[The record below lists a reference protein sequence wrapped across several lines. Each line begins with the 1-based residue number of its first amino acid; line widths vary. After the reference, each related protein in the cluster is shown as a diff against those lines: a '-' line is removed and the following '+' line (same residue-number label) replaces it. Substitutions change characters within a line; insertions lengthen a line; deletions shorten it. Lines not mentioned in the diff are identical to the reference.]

1 VPKVANGAPLPAGAA
16 EPFPS
21 AIELVQ
27 THLQLRLALS
37 EGGVTKGGQTA
48 ADIRA
53 FVERVQAT
61 GAVLADENERRT
73 AQGILDYWSTEL
85 LSLPGAAEDHFTSAL
100 LAPFDGAHVASK
112 VGESGAAAKAI
123 EDESRELIRFA
134 ATARLWR
141 DSGRQYGYLLVDKAA
156 IDRAARFRNLDPDIS
171 ELVTASESAYRVNRM
186 RRRVGILVVA
196 GSFLVTF
203 LGFSLYLLHQR
214 AEQAETRTIEI
225 TNSIHRILKVVSKQ
239 FGDGEIRTAAAAN
252 LIKEARDILFEKAPV
267 GEQQLAVSAAQGPL
281 LTAFSDVYLN
291 VGESC
296 SALQFLNQ
304 ARTLANQLIKEDP
317 GNQLPSEELDGDW
330 RKLEYMI
337 AFRIGDI
344 AANDSGGCL
353 QGLTRDAKEELAM
366 QEFNL
371 ALQEAQELSEK
382 NPKFRDSIPLVQN
395 KVGDLYVRKNDWQ
408 KAWDAYSGS
417 LTIGKDIERERDLS
431 EDLRKASQKIQADA
445 QARLG
450 DLFKTRYAKDKGKSY
465 LQGAIRA
472 YSEALAIRKALAAR
486 SPNDETYQGNLA
498 GSYDSLGAAYKA
510 AYDKDESADALQKES
525 YLEKASEYYEE
536 SLKIREV
543 RAKNDPG
550 NALRA
555 GQLPRTYAAMAKVL
569 KEKPDLAGAL
579 GQYRRA
585 LLVQEQL
592 VLTGPGRWLGEVA
605 ATHEAMGKI
614 YSEQQQSENAQ
625 KEYSAAAAS
634 YELLG
639 DMLVTQG
646 KSQQGGYD
654 PRKALEA
661 YKKGVAVAE
670 AHPDSELQPVRER
683 LLAKIQSSAQSV
695 K

>member
-1 VPKVANGAPLPAGAA
+1 MPEVANGATLAAGAA

-21 AIELVQ
+21 AIELVKA
-27 THLQLRLALS
+27 HLQLRHALS
-37 EGGVTKGGQTA
+37 AGGVTKDGQTA

-85 LSLPGAAEDHFTSAL
+85 LSLPGAAEDHFTSVL

-112 VGESGAAAKAI
+112 VGESGAVAKAI
-123 EDESRELIRFA
+123 EDESRELIRLA

-156 IDRAARFRNLDPDIS
+156 IDQAARFRNLDPDIS

-186 RRRVGILVVA
+186 RRRIGILVVA
-196 GSFLVTF
+196 GSFLVTL
-203 LGFSLYLLHQR
+203 LGFSLYLQRQR
-214 AEQAETRTIEI
+214 AEQAEARAIGI

-239 FGDGEIRTAAAAN
+239 FAAGEIRSAATAN

-281 LTAFSDVYLN
+281 LTTFSDVYLN

-304 ARTLANQLIKEDP
+304 ARTLASQLIKEDP

-353 QGLTRDAKEELAM
+353 PDLTSDAKQEHAM

-371 ALQEAQELSEK
+371 ALQKAQELSK
-382 NPKFRDSIPLVQN
+382 KTPKFRDSIPLVQN

-408 KAWDAYSGS
+408 KAWDAYSSS
-417 LTIGKDIERERDLS
+417 LAIGKDIEREQDIS
-431 EDLRKASQKIQADA
+431 ENLRKASQKIQADA
-445 QARLG
+445 QARIG
-450 DLFKTRYAKDKGKSY
+450 AFFTTRYAKDKSKSY

-472 YSEALAIRKALAAR
+472 YSEALAIRKDLAAN

-510 AYDKDESADALQKES
+510 AYDKDQSADALQKES
-525 YLEKASEYYEE
+525 YLEKAREYYEE
-536 SLKIREV
+536 ALKIREV
-543 RAKNDPG
+543 RAKDDPG

-569 KEKPDLAGAL
+569 KEKQDLPGAL
-579 GQYRRA
+579 EKYRSA

-592 VLTGPGRWLGEVA
+592 VITGPGRWLGEVA

-614 YSEQQQSENAQ
+614 YSEQQQSEDAQ
-625 KEYSAAAAS
+625 KEYSAAAAG
-634 YELLG
+634 YERLG
-639 DMLVTQG
+639 DTLVSQG
-646 KSQQGGYD
+646 KSQEAGYD
-654 PRKALEA
+654 PRKAIEA

-670 AHPDSELQPVRER
+670 AHPDSELQSVRER
-683 LLAKIQSSAQSV
+683 LLGKIQSLAQSV
-695 K
+695 E